1 LKNSSILYNSI
12 EITSKLKYP
21 VFAFQKNDSM
31 IYVFFED
38 KDLKSTSVQ
47 FLNQNGFVG
56 DTLIDLKGNIFK
68 IKKAFK
74 VKYIGLLGF
83 SLLKKGR
90 QILVDF
96 EFDSEIKTISLSEF
110 KKDIIERIKIN
121 KSYWEASWNIE
132 DLIENI
138 NNSTSF
144 ESIAQFLK

>member
-1 LKNSSILYNSI
+1 
-12 EITSKLKYP
+12 
-21 VFAFQKNDSM
+21 M

>member
-1 LKNSSILYNSI
+1 MIQELKF
-12 EITSKLKYP
+12 P

-31 IYVFFED
+31 IYIFFED

-56 DTLIDLKGNIFK
+56 DTLIDSKGNIFK
-68 IKKAFK
+68 IKKVFK

-96 EFDSEIKTISLSEF
+96 EFDNEIKTISLLEF
-110 KKDIIERIKIN
+110 KKDIIERVKIN
-121 KSYWEASWNIE
+121 KSYWEASWDTE
-132 DLIENI
+132 DLIDNI

-144 ESIAQFLK
+144 RTIAQFLK